1 MSDILD
7 GDDIMSK
14 SIALLVGGNTHTF
27 TYDRTAQNGEEIFT
41 AKSGTLV
48 GRMRIR
54 ARLNPNRAG
63 TVNRISLAL
72 DVPKVLDGDGIT
84 AGVQPKVAFTQV
96 WSHDVSVVT
105 GSDEADR
112 IFLADLTSALIGST
126 DVRQM
131 VINASN
137 LSG

>member
-1 MSDILD
+1 
-7 GDDIMSK
+7 MSK

-27 TYDRTAQNGEEIFT
+27 TYDRTAQSGEEIFT
-41 AKSGTLV
+41 AKSGALV

-63 TVNRISLAL
+63 TVNRISLVI

-84 AGVQPKVAFTQV
+84 AGVQPKVVFTQV
-96 WSHDVSVVT
+96 WSHDISVVT

-112 IFLADLTSALIGST
+112 VFLADITKAFISSA
-126 DVRQM
+126 DVREM

>member
-1 MSDILD
+1 
-7 GDDIMSK
+7 MSK

-27 TYDRTAQNGEEIFT
+27 TFDRTAQNGEEIFT
-41 AKSGTLV
+41 AKSGALV

-63 TVNRISLAL
+63 TVNRISLVI

-84 AGVQPKVAFTQV
+84 AGVQPKVVYTQV
-96 WSHDVSVVT
+96 WSHDISVVT

-112 IFLADLTSALIGST
+112 VFLADITSAFISSA
-126 DVRQM
+126 DVRAM